1 MNCAGITRD
10 STLLKM
16 KDADFDSVLDVN
28 LKGVFLVTQT
38 FAREAVQAQKP
49 MSIVNVSS
57 IIAKV
62 GGFYMGIWGVV
73 CSTDKLNRL
82 LFVYASWLH
91 AE

>member
-1 MNCAGITRD
+1 MVVNCAGITRD

-62 GGFYMGIWGVV
+62 GGFDMGILGVV
-73 CSTDKLNRL
+73 CSADKLSL
-82 LFVYASWLH
+82 I
-91 AE
+91 